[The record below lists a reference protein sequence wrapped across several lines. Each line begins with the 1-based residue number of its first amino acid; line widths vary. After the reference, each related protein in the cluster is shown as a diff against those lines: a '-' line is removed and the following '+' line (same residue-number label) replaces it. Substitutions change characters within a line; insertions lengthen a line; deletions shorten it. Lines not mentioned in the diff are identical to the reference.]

1 MGIKGSKALQNGTK
15 EKIYDRITILYVKE
29 WKIMRIIS
37 QSGLL
42 DVPYELIA
50 ISPYSGNMATIIGT
64 FPGNDLGKG
73 DRVYILAEYS
83 TEEKAIKAME
93 MCREKYLSRME
104 LDGGYDI
111 VNKCYV
117 QPNYWVLP
125 KVFQFPKDEEV

>member
-1 MGIKGSKALQNGTK
+1 
-15 EKIYDRITILYVKE
+15 
-29 WKIMRIIS
+29 MRIIS
-37 QSGLL
+37 QNGLL

-73 DRVYILAEYS
+73 DRIYILGEYS

-93 MCREKYLSRME
+93 MCRENYLSRME
-104 LDGGYDI
+104 LDGGYDT
-111 VNKCYV
+111 VNGCYV

-125 KVFQFPKDEEV
+125 KVFRFPKDEEVQI

>member
-1 MGIKGSKALQNGTK
+1 
-15 EKIYDRITILYVKE
+15 
-29 WKIMRIIS
+29 MRIIS
-37 QSGLL
+37 QNGLL
-42 DVPYELIA
+42 DMPYELIA
-50 ISPYSGNMATIIGT
+50 ISPYSKNMATIVGT

-104 LDGGYDI
+104 LDGGDDI

-125 KVFQFPKDEEV
+125 KAFQFPKEEEV